1 MCFGDFC
8 VPVGECPAS
17 AMVIIMKS
25 VFAPGAPLSKVPS
38 APDVVKRNSCKND
51 CQTQSRFTR
60 LGCKSVND
68 DSKGS
73 NDEGNG
79 QDRISNNAVRT
90 VKIGQSATQ
99 DDHAG
104 DCRSGK
110 NPHGKNHVS
119 VKLLKRP
126 AYGEHDGPCAQHD
139 QSDGGSLKFR
149 VHTGDTSE
157 KHTASRAGQSETPWP
172 LLPPVDVPPSPV
184 MGEREDKQ
192 RWLQDKQQ

>member
-73 NDEGNG
+73 NDKAMG
-79 QDRISNNAVRT
+79 RT
-90 VKIGQSATQ
+90 GYPTTRYGRLRLGSRRRRMITPAIAAPEKIHMAKIT
-99 DDHAG
+99 
-104 DCRSGK
+104 
-110 NPHGKNHVS
+110 
-119 VKLLKRP
+119 
-126 AYGEHDGPCAQHD
+126 
-139 QSDGGSLKFR
+139 
-149 VHTGDTSE
+149 
-157 KHTASRAGQSETPWP
+157 
-172 LLPPVDVPPSPV
+172 
-184 MGEREDKQ
+184 
-192 RWLQDKQQ
+192 